1 MVEIIEKTMTESEYK
16 AMLNNPDYRYTAG
29 DDKAFT
35 KITIVNDT
43 SGRVFT
49 ERVITPRLKEDGTKY
64 ESRGRST
71 SFGFNSYGSTAEES
85 AAIWAKMNSGSP
97 ELAAEGYQ
105 QRADNL
111 VKVYTSRGQSVERAT
126 NAANRLVYSSVKAVS
141 DITGLD
147 FKKASA
153 LQAHGVIADR
163 RNLDAIIAASKVEGK
178 LSSSSFLENM
188 RKGNNQV
195 LRKGLQLDPISR
207 EKDEY
212 GNPVDPNGILDANG
226 NVVDGRFAQN
236 RPNLVKVSDNIYLNT
251 QTGYSV
257 AAASN
262 GALLT
267 QITGNTLN
275 QMWSY
280 GIGRDQF
287 QKVRDYANNSNIKL
301 VGLEQQTIDKVDWD
315 SVQTT
320 AGDTSFLV
328 DYQASIESD
337 QTLRSPEAAKTEDI
351 VPGTTTVAT
360 PEPTYD
366 ETPTAIPV
374 DTTTTEEPQQPTTP
388 YTPTPTTPYTPTP
401 TTVTGQPVG
410 VGVTPTGVYPQAP
423 VTGTMGTPLQTAGLS
438 AVPQTVQ
445 VRPDYTGTTMQN
457 LTSQSQKGFGGQR
470 TFANQ
475 FGQQV
480 TVTVDAQGNPLTYVP
495 PGYAPIG
502 TQSTSPMTATQPSKT
517 MVPFTAS
524 GNSTPMM
531 PTTLPPNYAGVIGS
545 TVASMFN
552 EGGLVEAEKTM
563 ASKFLGFKGG
573 DLEKFLEANPAAA
586 AKMGKYR
593 TALRNKMT
601 QKGTVFAQEGTTVI
615 PAVSSAAADLS
626 NVTTLNAG
634 AAEGADPYQEQLA
647 AMQRGAIQQTM
658 QPTQAAVDMLQPQAA
673 DFIASTA
680 GQTTAVAPMA
690 EAAQVGTVTQAQMP
704 MTTAAGQM
712 APTTVTPQVQAETQ
726 AMQPV
731 TGTVS
736 EQAQVEAAQQVGTSL
751 SGIDAAQ
758 GNAILMDN
766 PVQRQIEDGEL
777 ISGVADAEKAAAF
790 TEQVQAATATP
801 SNKATVAGQLE
812 TLMADFEGGETP
824 AWAAGSMRTAMQTL
838 AARGLGASS
847 LAGQAVVQ
855 AAMEAALPIAQ
866 MDAQTTAQFEAQNLS
881 NRQQRAMLAAQQRAT
896 FLGQEFDQAFQAR
909 VQNSARI
916 GDIANMNFTAEQ
928 NIALENSR
936 AANSMNMANLTNRQ
950 AMVMAEAAALAN
962 LDMAN
967 LNNRQ
972 QAAVQNAQNFLQM
985 DMANLSNEQQ
995 TAMFKAQQNIQAM
1008 FTDQAAENAAAQFN
1022 ATSENQTNQFF
1033 ANLSAQTSQF
1043 NAAQQN
1049 AMDQFNVNS
1058 INALR
1063 EFNSELQQQ
1072 RDLFN
1077 AQNGLVV
1084 AQSNAQWRQNIAT
1097 LNTAALNESNAEF
1110 ARTINGLTELNMSQI
1125 WQRERDIMS
1134 FAFQTANNNADRA
1147 TSIAVQNM
1155 ISNAAKDTAAATKS
1169 AGFAKAA
1176 GTIIGAIVTG

>member
-16 AMLNNPDYRYTAG
+16 AMLDTSDYRYTAG

-49 ERVITPRLKEDGTKY
+49 ERLITPRLKEDGTRY
-64 ESRGRST
+64 ESWGRST
-71 SFGFNSYGSTAEES
+71 SFGSTSYGSTAEES
-85 AAIWAKMNSGSP
+85 AATWAKMNSGNP
-97 ELAAEGYQ
+97 DLAAEGYQ
-105 QRADNL
+105 QKANHIINTF
-111 VKVYTSRGQSVERAT
+111 TSRGQSVEQAT
-126 NAANRLVYSSVKAVS
+126 KLANSLTYNNTKAIT

-147 FKKASA
+147 FQKAVRLKGGYN
-153 LQAHGVIADR
+153 LQR
-163 RNLDAIIAASKVEGK
+163 SRNLDAIIAASKVEGK
-178 LSSSSFLENM
+178 LSGSSFLDNM
-188 RKGNNQV
+188 RKANNQV
-195 LRKGLQLDPISR
+195 LRRGLQLDPISK

-212 GNPVDPNGILDANG
+212 GRPVDPNGTLDANG

-236 RPNLVKVSDNIYLNT
+236 RPNLVKISDNIYLNT

-267 QITGNTLN
+267 QITGNTLD
-275 QMWSY
+275 QMWAY

-301 VGLEQQTIDKVDWD
+301 VGLEQQTVDKVDWD

-328 DYQASIESD
+328 DYQASIESE
-337 QTLRSPEAAKTEDI
+337 QTLRSPEAAKPEDV

-374 DTTTTEEPQQPTTP
+374 DTTTTEEAQQPTTPYAPITP

-445 VRPDYTGTTMQN
+445 VRPDYTGTTMSN
-457 LTSQSQKGFGGQR
+457 LTSQSQRGFGGQR
-470 TFANQ
+470 TYENQ
-475 FGQQV
+475 FGQRI
-480 TVTVDAQGNPLTYVP
+480 TVTVDGSGKPITYLP
-495 PGYAPIG
+495 PGYDKLVTGMA
-502 TQSTSPMTATQPSKT
+502 
-517 MVPFTAS
+517 
-524 GNSTPMM
+524 
-531 PTTLPPNYAGVIGS
+531 
-545 TVASMFN
+545 
-552 EGGLVEAEKTM
+552 EGGLVEAEKSM

-626 NVTTLNAG
+626 NVTTLGAG

-658 QPTQAAVDMLQPQAA
+658 QPTQAAVDMLQPQDA

-704 MTTAAGQM
+704 MTTAAGTIT
-712 APTTVTPQVQAETQ
+712 PTTVASDVQAETE

-736 EQAQVEAAQQVGTSL
+736 EQAQVDAAQQVGTSL

-777 ISGVADAEKAAAF
+777 ISGVANAETAAAF

-812 TLMADFEGGETP
+812 GLMQQFEGGETP

-936 AANSMNMANLTNRQ
+936 AANTMNLTNLSNRQ
-950 AMVMAEAAALAN
+950 AMVMAEAAALSQ

-995 TAMFKAQQNIQAM
+995 TAMFKTQQNIQAM
-1008 FTDQAAENAAAQFN
+1008 FTDQAAENAASQFN
-1022 ATSENQTNQFF
+1022 AQSENQTNQFF

-1058 INALR
+1058 VNALR
-1063 EFNSELQQQ
+1063 EFNAEIQQQ